1 MSEAY
6 EYGEDR
12 FNDEDEFDED
22 DEMRMAILEA
32 EANEV
37 WQEEPGD
44 EEDETQPPVNPLFG
58 LLFSGGIPDIPGKDP
73 KGKRDNNENTEH

>member
-1 MSEAY
+1 MSETF
-6 EYGEDR
+6 EYGEDS
-12 FNDEDEFDED
+12 FGEEEFDEE

-44 EEDETQPPVNPLFG
+44 EEDENQPPVSPLFG
-58 LLFSGGIPDIPGKDP
+58 LLFSGGLPGIPRKDP
-73 KGKRDNNENTEH
+73 EEEKENE

>member
-1 MSEAY
+1 MSDTF
-6 EYGEDR
+6 EYGEEN
-12 FNDEDEFDED
+12 FGEEEYDEE

-44 EEDETQPPVNPLFG
+44 EEDEIQSPVSPLFG
-58 LLFSGGIPDIPGKDP
+58 LLFSGGLPDIPRKDP
-73 KGKRDNNENTEH
+73 EGKKENE